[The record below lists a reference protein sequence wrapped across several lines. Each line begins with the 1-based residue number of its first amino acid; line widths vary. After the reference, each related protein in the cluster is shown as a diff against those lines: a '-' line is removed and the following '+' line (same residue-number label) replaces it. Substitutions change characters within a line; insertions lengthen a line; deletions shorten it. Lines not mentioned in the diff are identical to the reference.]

1 MLMHNSVALLS
12 LSLSGWTD
20 EAERP
25 SRETTIYIGGGLMDA
40 WALFF
45 FFLFSLGMHLDPP
58 SILVVLYRAYR
69 LLLLLLF
76 VIYLI

>member
-45 FFLFSLGMHLDPP
+45 FFSFFSWHALGPP
-58 SILVVLYRAYR
+58 FDFGGPI
-69 LLLLLLF
+69 
-76 VIYLI
+76 

>member
-1 MLMHNSVALLS
+1 MLMHNSVALLSLS

-45 FFLFSLGMHLDPP
+45 FLGLIGSFSSSSFCNLFDLNSK
-58 SILVVLYRAYR
+58 SI
-69 LLLLLLF
+69 
-76 VIYLI
+76 